1 MELIYQFVEDQ
12 LACAVKYRGDRNI
25 VNSFKHNAY
34 GAWVF
39 YTCQRIQAGATA
51 EELEALDK
59 EWDDK
64 YRIHFEALENE
75 AS

>member
-12 LACAVKYRGDRNI
+12 LACAVKYRGDLRI
-25 VNSFKHNAY
+25 VNGFKHNAY

-39 YTCQRIQAGATA
+39 YVYQRIRAGATA
-51 EELEALDK
+51 EEIDALDN
-59 EWDDK
+59 EWDNK

>member
-1 MELIYQFVEDQ
+1 MELICQFVEDQ
-12 LACAVKYRGDRNI
+12 LACAVKYRGDYHL

-51 EELEALDK
+51 EELEALDN
-59 EWDDK
+59 EWDNK
-64 YRIHFEALENE
+64 YRIHFEALESK
-75 AS
+75 AL